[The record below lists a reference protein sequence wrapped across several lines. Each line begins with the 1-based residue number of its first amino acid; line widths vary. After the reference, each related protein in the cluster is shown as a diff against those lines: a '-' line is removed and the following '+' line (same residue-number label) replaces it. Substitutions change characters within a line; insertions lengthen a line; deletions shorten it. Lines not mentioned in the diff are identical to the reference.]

1 MEQYQLLIKELTN
14 KQAELQ
20 AQQDK
25 SNKDEDA
32 INQLSSDIQ
41 DLSVEIRYFAQ
52 DLLSEIYG
60 IDLKDWASQISD
72 SLVSAF
78 RNGEDAALAFKNTVN
93 DLMASV
99 VNRMLQMYI
108 IEPALKDLEQ
118 YLFGDDGRGGV
129 FGADGDTPFEL
140 TADELV
146 GMGQHLAKVNDSI
159 SHSKELWDYINEG
172 LKEAG
177 IDLTA
182 NGEANG
188 LSKGIQ
194 SITEDTANLLASYIN
209 AIRADVAVIRA
220 IDEANNGGSSLSAVA
235 QQQLSELTAISRN
248 VEMNRKSV
256 ERIETLFN
264 SVVTSG
270 SNGKRIRI

>member
-1 MEQYQLLIKELTN
+1 M
-14 KQAELQ
+14 
-20 AQQDK
+20 
-25 SNKDEDA
+25 
-32 INQLSSDIQ
+32 
-41 DLSVEIRYFAQ
+41 
-52 DLLSEIYG
+52 
-60 IDLKDWASQISD
+60 
-72 SLVSAF
+72 
-78 RNGEDAALAFKNTVN
+78 
-93 DLMASV
+93 
-99 VNRMLQMYI
+99 
-108 IEPALKDLEQ
+108 
-118 YLFGDDGRGGV
+118 

-140 TADELV
+140 TADELA

-159 SHSKELWDYINEG
+159 GHSKELFDYINEG
-172 LKEAG
+172 LKKEG

-194 SITEDTANLLASYIN
+194 NITE
-209 AIRADVAVIRA
+209 
-220 IDEANNGGSSLSAVA
+220 
-235 QQQLSELTAISRN
+235 ELTAISRN